1 MEVGLFLIL
10 ITILSVIL
18 CITLKIVCSMRGSFY
33 YQTPV
38 RIVLSTKDSEDTIE
52 CFLRSFICQLNTKQN
67 IPYLPPEELF
77 VVDLDSQDNTFEI
90 LKKLSLE
97 YPYIH
102 PMTKEEYIIFL
113 NTINPI

>member
-1 MEVGLFLIL
+1 MEIGLFLIF

-18 CITLKIVCSMRGSFY
+18 CIILKIACSMKCSFY

-38 RIVLSTKDSEDTIE
+38 KIVLSTKDSEDTIE
-52 CFLRSFICQLNTKQN
+52 CFLRSFIHQLNVNKN
-67 IPYLPPEELF
+67 APFLPPEELV

-102 PMTKEEYIIFL
+102 PMTKEDYINFL
-113 NTINPI
+113 NTMNLI